1 MKLSTRIMAA
11 LVLGVVAGLLLG
23 ADGAKFAKTWIAPF
37 GAIFMNMIK
46 MTIVPMVFA
55 SLVMGMCS
63 LGDIKKIRRIGMKT
77 VIYYLVTTAFAIVL
91 GLILGSVIEP
101 GAGMNLP
108 AEGLVASA
116 KDAPPL
122 MQVIVNIFPTN
133 PIESMLKADMLQII
147 VFALFLGLGISM
159 VGEPADTFKNTINGL
174 AEVSY

>member
-23 ADGAKFAKTWIAPF
+23 ADGAEFAKTWIAPF

-91 GLILGSVIEP
+91 GLILGSVIE
-101 GAGMNLP
+101 AGRRHEHARRRACCLRQRRTAFN
-108 AEGLVASA
+108 AG
-116 KDAPPL
+116 
-122 MQVIVNIFPTN
+122 
-133 PIESMLKADMLQII
+133 
-147 VFALFLGLGISM
+147 
-159 VGEPADTFKNTINGL
+159 
-174 AEVSY
+174 YC

>member
-11 LVLGVVAGLLLG
+11 LVLGVIAGLLLG
-23 ADGAKFAKTWIAPF
+23 ADGAEFAKTWIAPF

-101 GAGMNLP
+101 FGRH
-108 AEGLVASA
+108 
-116 KDAPPL
+116 
-122 MQVIVNIFPTN
+122 
-133 PIESMLKADMLQII
+133 
-147 VFALFLGLGISM
+147 
-159 VGEPADTFKNTINGL
+159 EPARRRACCIRQRRTAFNAG
-174 AEVSY
+174 YC

>member
-1 MKLSTRIMAA
+1 MPLRRLFSFWLPLSKILYT
-11 LVLGVVAGLLLG
+11 LLLG
-23 ADGAKFAKTWIAPF
+23 ADGAEFAKTWIAPF

-122 MQVIVNIFPTN
+122 MQVIVNIFRLLLIFSPLTR
-133 PIESMLKADMLQII
+133 
-147 VFALFLGLGISM
+147 
-159 VGEPADTFKNTINGL
+159 
-174 AEVSY
+174 

>member
-1 MKLSTRIMAA
+1 
-11 LVLGVVAGLLLG
+11 
-23 ADGAKFAKTWIAPF
+23 
-37 GAIFMNMIK
+37 
-46 MTIVPMVFA
+46 
-55 SLVMGMCS
+55 
-63 LGDIKKIRRIGMKT
+63 MKT

-159 VGEPADTFKNTINGL
+159 VGEPADTFKTL
-174 AEVSY
+174 LTALPKYPTKL

>member
-23 ADGAKFAKTWIAPF
+23 ADGAEFAKTWIAPF

-101 GAGMNLP
+101 GAEP
-108 AEGLVASA
+108 DRIHAEGRYAANYRFCTV
-116 KDAPPL
+116 PRPWH
-122 MQVIVNIFPTN
+122 FHGWRTCRY
-133 PIESMLKADMLQII
+133 
-147 VFALFLGLGISM
+147 F
-159 VGEPADTFKNTINGL
+159 
-174 AEVSY
+174 